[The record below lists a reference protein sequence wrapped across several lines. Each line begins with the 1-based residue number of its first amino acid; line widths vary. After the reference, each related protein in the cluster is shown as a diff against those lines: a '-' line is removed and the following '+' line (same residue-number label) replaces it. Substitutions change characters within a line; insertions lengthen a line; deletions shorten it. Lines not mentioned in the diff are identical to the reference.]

1 MLSGDPSPD
10 YAWNTVIN
18 AIKKM
23 PGTFFIRFP
32 GIFFIALMTALIY
45 LLLPYGSSYL
55 GSLNELFK
63 DTIRLNTG
71 FWGVLSLQ
79 STQKKPLRTN

>member
-10 YAWNTVIN
+10 YAWDTVIIN
-18 AIKKM
+18 A
-23 PGTFFIRFP
+23 GDLFIRFP